1 MPWASKLSALLVFW
15 CKAVGGKHVV
25 AAVARDGMEIYPTF
39 FIIGAQKAGTTALN
53 DLLITHPAICN
64 YGRKE
69 KHFFSADEE
78 SWHKNFA
85 ELSRDFLSEFSGCRG
100 KKFTLDSTPSYS
112 MLEYTAERI
121 KQYYPQFA
129 AQKKFVLLLRE
140 PVSRQY
146 SEYQRLARGC
156 LMELNPLLDLPSSD
170 YKNPFVRER
179 FDKAV
184 KKCHDVSSL
193 TKDTDVILERRKKVG
208 VDNIMSFGAWID
220 SSFGQKQLARGRYV
234 EHLNTWLA
242 QFDRRQIFIIDFQ
255 TLISNTTDAV
265 SKLSRWLG
273 IDPTQLYINGTT
285 AIQLP
290 QVFAGVHSY
299 SDEAVKMKLDCT
311 TALRL
316 ESYYQRKN
324 QGLAQL
330 INLGK
335 PALEPEFLPFT
346 SIATKCVNVS
356 SI

>member
-1 MPWASKLSALLVFW
+1 MSWATKLSVLLVFW
-15 CKAVGGKHVV
+15 CKAAGGKHVV
-25 AAVARDGMEIYPTF
+25 AAVARDGMETYPTF

-78 SWHKNFA
+78 SWREDQA
-85 ELSRDFLSEFSGCRG
+85 ELSRDFLREFSGCRG
-100 KKFTLDSTPSYS
+100 KFFTLDSTPSYS
-112 MLEYTAERI
+112 MLDYTAERI
-121 KQYYPQFA
+121 KQYYPQSA

-156 LMELNPLLDLPSSD
+156 LMELNPLLDLPSSE

-193 TKDTDVILERRKKVG
+193 TKDTDVILERREKVG
-208 VDNIMSFGAWID
+208 VENIMSFGSWID

-273 IDPTQLYINGTT
+273 VDPTQLYFNGTT

-356 SI
+356 SS